1 MKGGITMDER
11 EHPLQEE
18 QMSEAKPTLPE
29 NEAQACENPS
39 SPAPEGDAPT
49 AKKAFDPAAE
59 LYDWLE
65 VVVIAVAVVLL
76 LFTFVGRVATVDGGS
91 MLPTLTHGERL
102 LVQELGYKPAQ
113 GDIVICQSV
122 TYGMETPL
130 VKRII
135 ALEGQTIT
143 VDFKNWKVFVDGVE
157 LEEDY
162 INYQPTAYMNGWDY
176 GDSYTVPE
184 GCVFVMGD
192 NRNNS
197 QDSRRI
203 AVGPIDERLILGRA
217 VLGISAK
224 DGIRIFS

>member
-1 MKGGITMDER
+1 M
-11 EHPLQEE
+11 
-18 QMSEAKPTLPE
+18 
-29 NEAQACENPS
+29 
-39 SPAPEGDAPT
+39 
-49 AKKAFDPAAE
+49 
-59 LYDWLE
+59 
-65 VVVIAVAVVLL
+65 VIAVAVVLL